1 MGGSQ
6 LVRVLTLTLSMAV
19 LAACTTTENSS
30 GSISARLRD
39 SYIPLYKSSFL
50 TNHYA
55 GALVVAPYVAVTN
68 DHNANLIPE
77 NIILAHS
84 REYDLLFFRT
94 DHQMVPPI
102 GSLYVGQDVI
112 AYGQNGRTHLN
123 EAKGVVRSLDTYLP
137 ERCPECR
144 VQRAMAYDAE
154 GGEGFSGGPVV
165 DAASGALLGIT
176 FGFENGKAEG
186 GGRRMYAYDM
196 DLVMSEM
203 YRLLDNPS
211 ATPRD

>member
-1 MGGSQ
+1 MSGSQ
-6 LVRVLTLTLSMAV
+6 LGRGLTLALSLAV
-19 LAACTTTENSS
+19 LVACATAQDPQ
-30 GSISARLRD
+30 GSIGARLKD

-50 TNHYA
+50 TGHYA
-55 GALVVAPYVAVTN
+55 GALVVAPHIAVTN
-68 DHNANLIPE
+68 DHNANLIPD

-84 REYDLLFFRT
+84 RDYDLLFFRT
-94 DHQMVPPI
+94 DHQTVPPM
-102 GSLYVGQDVI
+102 GSLYVGQGVI
-112 AYGQNGRTHLN
+112 AYGQNGRTRLN

-137 ERCPECR
+137 ERCQGCP

-203 YRLLDNPS
+203 YRLLDNRAP
-211 ATPRD
+211 